1 MSQEGRI
8 VIGVTLT
15 MNLASTSSANT
26 STNSSTSGSPSA
38 FGFVEQKVIQ
48 RLKQNGVL
56 DNPEDRIDENRIKTE
71 DSDDEY
77 DDDEMMNLAIITSKE
92 RKKERNLRKE
102 LEYRKMEAT
111 KDLDMMLLKHKENVR
126 DLGRRHEYERREMEK
141 ALRRKQVE
149 ELDEMNLANEQERLA
164 IMKKSHNGINTINAQ
179 LNWSRLS
186 LEKVS
191 KQMYKSM
198 RRKFMEEEEDDL
210 VPECPVCMVDMLPP
224 KQIFQCL
231 EGHLVCSDCRP
242 RANAFGCATCRHK
255 NGYQSRARYIEDLVR
270 KRIKSY

>member
-1 MSQEGRI
+1 
-8 VIGVTLT
+8 
-15 MNLASTSSANT
+15 MNLSSTSSANT
-26 STNSSTSGSPSA
+26 SATSSSIGSLSA
-38 FGFVEQKVIQ
+38 EIYHCRFDDIRQKIQ
-48 RLKQNGVL
+48 RFHQNAIKIE
-56 DNPEDRIDENRIKTE
+56 PEDKIDENKIKTE
-71 DSDDEY
+71 DDDNEDTYDFDDE
-77 DDDEMMNLAIITSKE
+77 DDEMMNLAIITSKE
-92 RKKERNLRKE
+92 RKKERKLRKE

-111 KDLDMMLLKHKENVR
+111 KDLDMMLLKHKDNLR
-126 DLGRRHEYERREMEK
+126 DLERRHEEERREMEK

-149 ELDEMNLANEQERLA
+149 ELDEMNLANDQERLA
-164 IMKKSHNGINTINAQ
+164 MMKKSQNGINTINAQ

-198 RRKFMEEEEDDL
+198 KRKFMEEEEDDL

>member
-1 MSQEGRI
+1 
-8 VIGVTLT
+8 
-15 MNLASTSSANT
+15 MNLSSTSSANT

-38 FGFVEQKVIQ
+38 FRFVEQKVIQ

-56 DNPEDRIDENRIKTE
+56 DNPEDKIDENRIKTE

-126 DLGRRHEYERREMEK
+126 DLGRRHEEERREMEK

-164 IMKKSHNGINTINAQ
+164 MMKKSQNGINTINAQ

-198 RRKFMEEEEDDL
+198 KRKFMEEEEDDL
-210 VPECPVCMVDMLPP
+210 VPECPVCLVDMLPP

-242 RANAFGCATCRHK
+242 RANAFGCVTCRNK

>member
-1 MSQEGRI
+1 
-8 VIGVTLT
+8 
-15 MNLASTSSANT
+15 MNLSSTSSANT
-26 STNSSTSGSPSA
+26 SATSSSFGSLSA
-38 FGFVEQKVIQ
+38 EIYHHRFDDKRHKVIQ
-48 RLKQNGVL
+48 RLHQNVIK
-56 DNPEDRIDENRIKTE
+56 DNPEDKVEEKKVKTE
-71 DSDDEY
+71 VNDEDDIDDE
-77 DDDEMMNLAIITSKE
+77 DDEMMNLANITCKE
-92 RKKERNLRKE
+92 RKKERKLRKE

-111 KDLDMMLLKHKENVR
+111 RDLDMMLLKHKDSLR
-126 DLGRRHEYERREMEK
+126 DLERRHEEERREMEK
-141 ALRRKQVE
+141 ALQRKQCR
-149 ELDEMNLANEQERLA
+149 ELSKMNFENDQERLA
-164 IMKKSHNGINTINAQ
+164 MMIKSQNGINTIKAQ
-179 LNWSRLS
+179 LKWSRLS

-198 RRKFMEEEEDDL
+198 KRKFMEEEEDDL